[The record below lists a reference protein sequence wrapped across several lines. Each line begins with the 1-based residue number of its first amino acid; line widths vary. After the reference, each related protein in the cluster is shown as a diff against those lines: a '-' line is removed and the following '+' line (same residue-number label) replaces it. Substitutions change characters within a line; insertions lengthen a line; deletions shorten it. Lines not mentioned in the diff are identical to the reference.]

1 MIHKEATM
9 SRKKGLSLPPVL
21 LLAGL
26 LVGLSGCGLASGPG
40 PAPGSPPRGTPD
52 SVSILIDQPGPTRQ
66 KPVVTLTVARMVQQL
81 YATIYALPQMPDNRA
96 CTSELGPHYT
106 LAFHQGNKTLVTVI
120 AMRDGCRPV
129 SIAGEGHDRQATA
142 AFWTQLDQAIYA
154 ATPPA
159 NVQWFAIQH
168 LLHPGQPPQTARI
181 AAAST
186 AQRLYHAILALP
198 LAPQG
203 NIYADNSPAYQLVFH
218 AADQVIPSVISQKLS
233 LISLEGHFQSR
244 GGTYAMNAS
253 FKRLLGVIL
262 AGATFAPA
270 RPDAALLTLSRGGSA
285 SQQTRIAG
293 AALLQRLYKKVYT
306 LQPTQAQPN
315 CPSGADKVAGK
326 GTFYDYSFTQWDLP
340 ILQLDVYEGS
350 CRLIEISSEISST
363 GQFLQGDQEFWNLV
377 HHGAGQ

>member
-1 MIHKEATM
+1 MP
-9 SRKKGLSLPPVL
+9 RNKGLSLLPGL

-26 LVGLSGCGLASGPG
+26 LVGLSACGLASGPG
-40 PAPGSPPRGTPD
+40 PASSSPPRGKPD
-52 SVSILIDQPGPTRQ
+52 SVSILIDEPGPTQQ

-81 YATIYALPQMPDNRA
+81 YATIYALPQMPAYQA
-96 CTSELGPHYT
+96 CTAERGPHYT
-106 LAFHQGNKTLVTVI
+106 LTFRQGSKTLVTVI

-129 SIAGEGHDRQATA
+129 SIAGEGYDRQATA

-159 NVQWFAIQH
+159 NVQWLAIQH
-168 LLHPGQPPQTARI
+168 LPQPGQPPRTARI
-181 AAAST
+181 TAAST

-203 NIYADNSPAYQLVFH
+203 NIYADSSPAYQLVFH
-218 AADQVIPSVISQKLS
+218 AADQAIPSVISQKLS
-233 LISLEGHFQSR
+233 LVSLEGHFQSR
-244 GGTYAMNAS
+244 GGTYAMNGA
-253 FKRLLGVIL
+253 FKRLLGEIL

-270 RPDAALLTLSRGGSA
+270 RPDAASLTLSRGGSA
-285 SQQTRIAG
+285 GQQTRIADT
-293 AALLQRLYKKVYT
+293 ALLQKLYKKVYT
-306 LQPTQAQPN
+306 LQRTRAQPN

-340 ILQLDVYEGS
+340 ILQVDVYEGS
-350 CRLIEISSEISST
+350 CRLIEISST

-377 HHGAGQ
+377 HHGAGK